1 MKFLSLSV
9 LSVSALSAVVSA
21 GPLAAI
27 DQLRVFRSSEPELRL
42 IQYGYVMQ
50 SFSRNLEIP

>member
-27 DQLRVFRSSEPELRL
+27 DQLRVFRSAEPELRL